1 MTGVSFAELWIQQYK
16 SHQMLAIR
24 TCAGPGFTRSCG
36 SSLIVS
42 AGDVK
47 HPPELQ
53 ASLIESLATYLTNY
67 LTLWGGNMPAWA
79 YIGELQSS
87 IEKCPPESGRYS
99 KGSEIIIF
107 PCSERHYI
115 YNTGSPQELFLSW
128 GPRPCQS
135 ILRRC
140 KRPAT

>member
-1 MTGVSFAELWIQQYK
+1 
-16 SHQMLAIR
+16 MLAIR
-24 TCAGPGFTRSCG
+24 TCAGPGFTRWCG

-53 ASLIESLATYLTNY
+53 ASLIESLGKVPTKYLPNY

-87 IEKCPPESGRYS
+87 IENAPPESGRYS
-99 KGSEIIIF
+99 KGSEINIF
-107 PCSERHYI
+107 PCSERH
-115 YNTGSPQELFLSW
+115 L
-128 GPRPCQS
+128 
-135 ILRRC
+135 
-140 KRPAT
+140 